1 MSQALRHANLGKLYL
16 RLATRWLALLAGI
29 FCAWQNFA
37 TDAQAKIIHVEFADG
52 KAAIDTAVAKL
63 KIPRSYSEPYY
74 NLRGHIDLVRTR
86 LGSRELAV

>member
-1 MSQALRHANLGKLYL
+1 MRGIPAFIRWRVQRKLTYWYGRLDRLENGIRKRGATAATIANQSQEL
-16 RLATRWLALLAGI
+16 
-29 FCAWQNFA
+29 
-37 TDAQAKIIHVEFADG
+37 
-52 KAAIDTAVAKL
+52 AAIDTAVAKL